1 MRAMRGSPLVVS
13 VAAQRLPRTRGST
26 HTSEAV
32 VTLRPVPGLAAT
44 LRTKSR
50 SASNQSTTEIAQSG
64 PPVTQDTPAK
74 PARKPAHR
82 TTAER
87 ARHIVDRVNHSLVSP
102 VDWFV
107 PAHAN
112 DWIARGVP
120 WLLAMLLYGF
130 GLGYLSRFA
139 RGRA

>member
-1 MRAMRGSPLVVS
+1 MLERPIRIISIVACGIVTMSFALFVVD
-13 VAAQRLPRTRGST
+13 Q
-26 HTSEAV
+26 
-32 VTLRPVPGLAAT
+32 
-44 LRTKSR
+44 SR

-74 PARKPAHR
+74 PTRKPAHR